1 MTTHLER
8 AQIDAIADILPQF
21 APAEP
26 QVEPVE
32 VVRTFDFPPAVH
44 LGICGVFLAYL
55 AVMGFG
61 LASPGLLI
69 PRAIF
74 ALFTVAL
81 FAVPALWARMGPP
94 NAAWKRSWSD
104 FTQRGVMTLNGRVSA
119 ISAMAQLYIVPAVV
133 LMWGIAIVAI
143 WGMTA

>member
-8 AQIDAIADILPQF
+8 TKLDEIAKILPQ
-21 APAEP
+21 ADLDRPR
-26 QVEPVE
+26 VEPVE
-32 VVRTFDFPPAVH
+32 VVRTFDFPPGVH
-44 LGICGVFLAYL
+44 LGMCGVFLAYL

-69 PRAIF
+69 PMAIF

-81 FAVPALWARMGPP
+81 FAVPAMWALMGPP
-94 NAAWKRSWSD
+94 NEAWKRSWSD
-104 FTQRGVMTLNGRVSA
+104 FTRNGVMTLNGRVSA

-133 LMWGIAIVAI
+133 LVWGIAIVAI
-143 WGMTA
+143 WGLSA